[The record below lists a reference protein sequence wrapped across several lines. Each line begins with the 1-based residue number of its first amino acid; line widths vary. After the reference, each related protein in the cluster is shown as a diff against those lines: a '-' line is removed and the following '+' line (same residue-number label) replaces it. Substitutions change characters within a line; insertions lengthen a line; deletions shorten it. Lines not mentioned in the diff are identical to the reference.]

1 MSIVYF
7 SEKALEN
14 IASREKLDNSEKACY
29 DLALRKD
36 CCKRIYFPKSKS
48 SYHDHLLDTLQSNLQ
63 GRMDE

>member
-36 CCKRIYFPKSKS
+36 CSGKGVS
-48 SYHDHLLDTLQSNLQ
+48 
-63 GRMDE
+63 